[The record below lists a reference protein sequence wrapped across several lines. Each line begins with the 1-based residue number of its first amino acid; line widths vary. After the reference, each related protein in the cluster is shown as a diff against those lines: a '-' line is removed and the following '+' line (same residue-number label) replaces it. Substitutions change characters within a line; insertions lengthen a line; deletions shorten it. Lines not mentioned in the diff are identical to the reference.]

1 MVNERHNGNLL
12 VHLGAKLQAY
22 PEELLRQRRGHDG
35 QPEYLIQ
42 WSIVSLEER
51 AAGGSSGSSAETKP
65 ENISMWMSA
74 EEVCASC
81 PALLGKRKLEGQWA
95 KEEKAASPFAAD
107 VPLDEASLLEMKAD
121 VRSLVQ
127 RAGRQMAES
136 GAPESSILN
145 TIHVLSA
152 YASIGSLAGA
162 FKETGALDLL
172 MKMLCHKEKQIRRS
186 AGKMLRALASHDA
199 GSRGY
204 VLLSLSQ
211 QDDIEQH
218 MDFDSRYTLLELFA
232 EMMSSEEHC
241 VSFEGIHLP
250 QIPGKLL
257 FVLVKRYLC
266 VTSLMDKL
274 SSGVE
279 QEDCAVPSLPTEERS
294 RVRQEFEFSMAMA
307 NLILEL
313 VHVMGWDHSHKP
325 ELLPQQELRPHATHS
340 IFQPKTADCTPT
352 QVPVLTSNYGPPKKQ
367 GRAFLTPSDFADR
380 SGYVEYL
387 QANLVHG
394 MRVRLL
400 EDCGDVKAG
409 EEGEFLQSTDS
420 MHTVQVLWQSTG
432 QIYWMRWH
440 MLEIIGFGDQWED
453 HAAQEKEYSLV
464 ESFNIDTVAQPFFC
478 KPFGGLYSL
487 PYLGEQLTKAA
498 EALSRAE
505 WWELLFFVKKLEAQE
520 QKEITCLI
528 QQAQGEQLSE
538 VDEEALIQLS
548 VPAEL
553 AQKVLQVL
561 EKRCQGSTRR
571 DLCGSHVYAKYFLS
585 RGAKQDGRGS
595 AAVCSKGAGCRSA
608 SPEATTVKE
617 ELSAA
622 TGPPQAPAAA
632 MKSDSQLF
640 SELLEKEGLFF
651 PEVTEEQIKA
661 LGSSE
666 GMSERGSLAKVAAVV
681 DVIQSGSSEVELRF
695 AGLRHILEILEEEAE
710 SEQQVSKGQ
719 GGLGTRSVGE
729 KLVKVAVE
737 LLSAEVAEKAL
748 VVVTLRLLAMLM
760 AKYDWRVAF
769 ATEGGVRAVLACM
782 QQHAASALVQQAG
795 LAALKVLVGAVASEP
810 GGAGGKPSPLNHADA
825 QMMREIFASIGSASS
840 EGSASLLSVIPAAV
854 STLQRVPGG
863 SSGVR
868 NGLLVVN
875 MLIDGHRGLAEQ
887 LAGRDLATVLQSCW
901 WDGQGASCPHAM
913 LALGVINRLAE
924 HRLPLGPEMAGRE
937 APLDLRDVR
946 PLLSSLGDD
955 TLSKDVVVA
964 LDRQLC
970 GEGAVPSGEASQL
983 LQDHRC
989 FRLLLR
995 SFELLGA
1002 EKAVSLSVLRILNK
1016 FLDAYREGVLPW
1028 HECVEP
1034 CLSSLSAHSSDR
1046 EVVQEAVGFLHRL
1059 ATASKDCAVA
1069 MCRAGAHEAL
1079 SKALDKHST
1088 ALSLAPALL
1097 DLVTDCEKYASLHQ
1111 RLTTSILSG
1120 CIQLVLGQIEEHRR
1134 SHRPISIPF
1143 FDVFLHNLCRGS
1155 SVEVKEDKCWE
1166 KVQVSSNPHRASKL
1180 TDRNPKTYWESNG
1193 STGSHFITVHM
1204 QCGVVVREMSMLVAS
1219 EDSSYM
1225 PARVVVLGGDSP
1237 AAIRTELNAV
1247 TILPSDSRVIL
1258 LENMTR
1264 FWPVIQIRVKRCQQ
1278 GGIDTRVRGI
1288 EVLGPKPT
1296 FWPIFKEQLCRRT
1309 FLSCTAQA
1317 HAWCQEICRDR
1328 GQLLQLFGRPPRRQ
1342 PPGLAAERVPGARG
1356 AAPSHP
1362 EPRRRLRF
1370 PRAAPDSAPGARG
1383 PWQPRAGGGK
1393 SSWQEGGEE
1402 QGGAGQ
1408 GCEGGSGEAE
1418 RPVGHLAV
1426 LAGRGAAA
1434 GAAVPGGGGA
1444 GAGPRGAIL
1453 QAVPAPARRHG
1464 GALWAAGSLRAGPGP
1479 GLRRGFAAAP
1489 LPCCPARE
1497 SRRCGTSAGA
1507 PPAQGPGWGGR
1518 PSLRHRDE
1526 LWLGAVLAPSEPR
1539 SPAPWRPRMLPNGG
1553 CAALGTAR
1561 PQPRCAP
1568 AWAPSAPAQEPQGFP
1583 AVLSAT
1589 FPRPGPP
1596 AWPGPAASPVSLQ
1609 VSEQFARYLDGQV
1622 QELHGTAGSAEPL
1635 QQILEPFV
1643 VFSGLELAHT
1653 FEHFYRHYLGDRLL
1667 AQGPSWLEGAIVE
1680 QIGLCFPSRFP
1691 QEMLSNLAESEELQ
1705 RQFYLF
1711 QLQERDRRL
1720 LELDVGLEEAGGTA
1734 SAADVPEVKVL
1745 ALSPRCWPVSPFC
1758 YMDEPRRFFSV
1769 ALSTPLDE
1777 FADFCRQSQSQQGW
1791 GCTKP
1796 RRLQWTWLGHAE
1808 LRFGDCVLHVSTLQ
1822 MYILLRFNSA
1832 EEVAVEALLQATG
1845 LPAELLHHALTPLT
1859 QGEGVLVRSCA
1870 PGAPGALRLNQA
1882 ALARA
1887 SGRHLRLLPRQ
1898 RYLRAERAEVSALER
1913 KRNVLCCLITRI
1925 LKVEKQLHTD
1935 NLVFRVIDACQ
1946 KGELG
1951 PGLQFLSFCC
1961 HSVDVLSCVLHLL
1974 NQGYLRRQ
1982 EERPHVLEY
1991 ISAEPTTPPG
2001 GQAQMVFQN
2010 RSPEASPDEDNIDGL
2025 HWLNPGIGGSEEF
2038 LLAALQ
2044 VPMAHTLSPDEAEL
2058 LMNQTVQQV
2067 QDTLSIPEDV
2077 ARHLLM
2083 HCRWNVDFLIQ
2094 CYVENCETLLISS
2107 GLQVQDVQPA
2117 FSPGT
2122 HCPVCVN
2129 QLCPTEKAPTLC
2141 CMHYCCKPCW
2151 NEYLTTRIEQ
2161 NMIVNCTCPISE
2173 CRAQPTTA
2181 FIRSIVSSEE
2191 IIAKYEKALLRVYV
2205 ECCSNLTWCTNPQGC
2220 DQILLKDGL
2229 GYGAACSKCS
2239 WISCFNCNFPEAHY
2253 PASCSHMSQWVDDD
2267 GYYEGMTSEAQSKHL
2282 AKLISKHC
2290 PSCQAQIEKNEG
2302 CLHMTCAKC
2311 NHGFCWRC
2319 LKPWRPTHKDYY
2331 NCSAMVSKAAW
2342 QEKRFQDYNERCTFH
2357 HRAREFA
2364 MSLRNRV
2371 SSISEMP
2378 KMRTLT
2384 FVLDACKVLEQAR
2397 KVLAYSCVYS
2407 YYNQDA
2413 ESMNVVEQQTE
2424 SLELHTN
2431 ALQILL
2437 EETLLQYQDLA
2448 SSLQLLK
2455 AEHFSAGLEL
2465 VHQIKER
2472 LFAILW
2478 YSTQDF
2484 HVGLQTSADPG
2495 QRKVK
2500 LSNVPTSAP
2509 AFIGPKRTIS
2519 CDSPNTDEGGK
2530 EVEDE
2535 EYEPHWQEDYDDDDD
2550 LDEDNFLFDDES
2562 DNLDCDSYFDDD
2574 DAYD

>member
-1 MVNERHNGNLL
+1 MPQSPLPSSCFPSVSAGTFPVMVNEKHNGNLL

-51 AAGGSSGSSAETKP
+51 AAGGSSGSSAETKL

-81 PALLGKRKLEGQWA
+81 PALLGKRRLEGQWA

-172 MKMLCHKEKQIRRS
+172 MKMLCHKDKQIRRS

-199 GSRGY
+199 GSWAY

-232 EMMSSEEHC
+232 ETTSSEEHC

-266 VTSLMDKL
+266 VTSLMEKL

-325 ELLPQQELRPHATHS
+325 ELLPQQELRPHTTQS
-340 IFQPKTADCTPT
+340 IFQHRATSYNAAQAAPTP
-352 QVPVLTSNYGPPKKQ
+352 PPKEPSIFKT
-367 GRAFLTPSDFADR
+367 RSAFPSR
-380 SGYVEYL
+380 SSYVEYV
-387 QANLVHG
+387 QANLVRG
-394 MRVRLL
+394 MRVRML
-400 EDCGDVKAG
+400 EDYEQVSAGD
-409 EEGEFLQSTDS
+409 EGDFRQSNDGTPP
-420 MHTVQVLWQSTG
+420 VQVYWQALGCT
-432 QIYWMRWH
+432 YWVHWH
-440 MLEIIGFGDQWED
+440 MVEIIGPSGQEEPEG
-453 HAAQEKEYSLV
+453 QEKVSTLAR
-464 ESFNIDTVAQPFFC
+464 NHKPAAVAQPFFC
-478 KPFGGLYSL
+478 KPSGGLYSL
-487 PYLGEQLTKAA
+487 PYLGEQPRKAA

-520 QKEITCLI
+520 QKEIACLI

-585 RGAKQDGRGS
+585 RGAEQDVRGS
-595 AAVCSKGAGCRSA
+595 AAVCSKGAGRRSA
-608 SPEATTVKE
+608 GPEAAMAKAAQEDLSTATV
-617 ELSAA
+617 
-622 TGPPQAPAAA
+622 PPRAPAAVV
-632 MKSDSQLF
+632 KSDNQLF

-651 PEVTEEQIKA
+651 PEVTEEQIKV
-661 LGSSE
+661 LGSSK
-666 GMSERGSLAKVAAVV
+666 GMSETGSLAKVAAVV
-681 DVIQSGSSEVELRF
+681 DVIQSSSSEVGLRL
-695 AGLRHILEILEEEAE
+695 AGLKHIMEILEEEPE
-710 SEQQVSKGQ
+710 SEEQVSKAQ

-840 EGSASLLSVIPAAV
+840 EGLASLLSVIPAAV

-901 WDGQGASCPHAM
+901 WDGQSSSCPHAM

-924 HRLPLGPEMAGRE
+924 HRLPLGLETAGRE

-946 PLLSSLGDD
+946 PLLSSVGDG

-970 GEGAVPSGEASQL
+970 SEGAVPSGEASQL

-1016 FLDAYREGVLPW
+1016 FLDAYQEGVLPW

-1069 MCRAGAHEAL
+1069 MCRAGAREAL

-1097 DLVTDCEKYASLHQ
+1097 DLVTDCEKYASLYKK
-1111 RLTTSILSG
+1111 LTTSILSG

-1328 GQLLQLFGRPPRRQ
+1328 GQLLQLFGRLNRALRHEQGFADRFLPDDEAARALGRTCWEALVTPLVQ
-1342 PPGLAAERVPGARG
+1342 SITSPDPQGVSPLAWLLSEYLERVELPRH
-1356 AAPSHP
+1356 APS
-1362 EPRRRLRF
+1362 RGTAFGSRVRRLTQLLVHVD
-1370 PRAAPDSAPGARG
+1370 PGSPKPEEARAAGRKEGKNKEVPTRAAKVAVEKPSGLWDISRCWRG
-1383 PWQPRAGGGK
+1383 VVQ
-1393 SSWQEGGEE
+1393 Q
-1402 QGGAGQ
+1402 
-1408 GCEGGSGEAE
+1408 
-1418 RPVGHLAV
+1418 
-1426 LAGRGAAA
+1426 
-1434 GAAVPGGGGA
+1434 
-1444 GAGPRGAIL
+1444 
-1453 QAVPAPARRHG
+1453 
-1464 GALWAAGSLRAGPGP
+1464 
-1479 GLRRGFAAAP
+1479 
-1489 LPCCPARE
+1489 
-1497 SRRCGTSAGA
+1497 
-1507 PPAQGPGWGGR
+1507 
-1518 PSLRHRDE
+1518 
-1526 LWLGAVLAPSEPR
+1526 
-1539 SPAPWRPRMLPNGG
+1539 
-1553 CAALGTAR
+1553 
-1561 PQPRCAP
+1561 
-1568 AWAPSAPAQEPQGFP
+1568 
-1583 AVLSAT
+1583 
-1589 FPRPGPP
+1589 
-1596 AWPGPAASPVSLQ
+1596 Q

-1622 QELHGTAGSAEPL
+1622 QELHGTAGSAEPLQRL

-1667 AQGPSWLEGAIVE
+1667 AQGPSWLEGAVVE

-1711 QLQERDRRL
+1711 QLQEQDRRL
-1720 LELDVGLEEAGGTA
+1720 LELDVGLDEAGGTA
-1734 SAADVPEVKVL
+1734 SVADVPEVKVL

-1769 ALSTPLDE
+1769 ALSSPLDE
-1777 FADFCRQSQSQQGW
+1777 FADFCRQSECGGSGRGSHQGVLGCAGSARQGWPPALVLTLALVGQSQQGW

-1808 LRFGDCVLHVSTLQ
+1808 LHFGDCVLHVSTLQ

-1859 QGEGVLVRSCA
+1859 QGEGVLVRNCA

-1982 EERPHVLEY
+1982 EERPQVLEY
-1991 ISAEPTTPPG
+1991 ISAEPTTPP
-2001 GQAQMVFQN
+2001 
-2010 RSPEASPDEDNIDGL
+2010 AS
-2025 HWLNPGIGGSEEF
+2025 
-2038 LLAALQ
+2038 Q
-2044 VPMAHTLSPDEAEL
+2044 VQPQVAF
-2058 LMNQTVQQV
+2058 QTV
-2067 QDTLSIPEDV
+2067 
-2077 ARHLLM
+2077 
-2083 HCRWNVDFLIQ
+2083 
-2094 CYVENCETLLISS
+2094 
-2107 GLQVQDVQPA
+2107 
-2117 FSPGT
+2117 
-2122 HCPVCVN
+2122 
-2129 QLCPTEKAPTLC
+2129 
-2141 CMHYCCKPCW
+2141 
-2151 NEYLTTRIEQ
+2151 
-2161 NMIVNCTCPISE
+2161 
-2173 CRAQPTTA
+2173 
-2181 FIRSIVSSEE
+2181 E
-2191 IIAKYEKALLRVYV
+2191 IKM
-2205 ECCSNLTWCTNPQGC
+2205 
-2220 DQILLKDGL
+2220 
-2229 GYGAACSKCS
+2229 AAG
-2239 WISCFNCNFPEAHY
+2239 P
-2253 PASCSHMSQWVDDD
+2253 
-2267 GYYEGMTSEAQSKHL
+2267 
-2282 AKLISKHC
+2282 
-2290 PSCQAQIEKNEG
+2290 
-2302 CLHMTCAKC
+2302 
-2311 NHGFCWRC
+2311 
-2319 LKPWRPTHKDYY
+2319 
-2331 NCSAMVSKAAW
+2331 
-2342 QEKRFQDYNERCTFH
+2342 
-2357 HRAREFA
+2357 
-2364 MSLRNRV
+2364 
-2371 SSISEMP
+2371 
-2378 KMRTLT
+2378 
-2384 FVLDACKVLEQAR
+2384 
-2397 KVLAYSCVYS
+2397 
-2407 YYNQDA
+2407 
-2413 ESMNVVEQQTE
+2413 
-2424 SLELHTN
+2424 
-2431 ALQILL
+2431 
-2437 EETLLQYQDLA
+2437 
-2448 SSLQLLK
+2448 
-2455 AEHFSAGLEL
+2455 
-2465 VHQIKER
+2465 
-2472 LFAILW
+2472 
-2478 YSTQDF
+2478 
-2484 HVGLQTSADPG
+2484 
-2495 QRKVK
+2495 
-2500 LSNVPTSAP
+2500 AP
-2509 AFIGPKRTIS
+2509 AERRQTFSTFR
-2519 CDSPNTDEGGK
+2519 
-2530 EVEDE
+2530 
-2535 EYEPHWQEDYDDDDD
+2535 
-2550 LDEDNFLFDDES
+2550 
-2562 DNLDCDSYFDDD
+2562 
-2574 DAYD
+2574 

>member
-1 MVNERHNGNLL
+1 MPSLLPCPCFPCCATLLTPQVPYCTTPVPHIAPSSPLLPPDPALPPHLRRSGPPGTGRRPRPQNGLGRGRAKLVPARLPSGRAAAHARPPARKRRGSGAGGNGGAARPRGGKRWVSWGRASAAVLRRSWAFRFWGGSVAEPRGAFPVMVNERHNGNLL

-199 GSRGY
+199 GSWAY

-232 EMMSSEEHC
+232 ETTSSEEHC

-340 IFQPKTADCTPT
+340 IFQHRATSCTAAQPSPTP
-352 QVPVLTSNYGPPKKQ
+352 PPKEPSIFKT
-367 GRAFLTPSDFADR
+367 RSAFPSR
-380 SGYVEYL
+380 SSYVEYM
-387 QANLVHG
+387 QANLVRG
-394 MRVRLL
+394 MRVRML
-400 EDCGDVKAG
+400 EDYEQVSVGD
-409 EEGEFLQSTDS
+409 EGDFRQSNDGTPP
-420 MHTVQVLWQSTG
+420 VQVYWQALGCT
-432 QIYWMRWH
+432 YWVHWH
-440 MLEIIGFGDQWED
+440 MVEIIGPSGQEE
-453 HAAQEKEYSLV
+453 HEAQEKVSTLAR
-464 ESFNIDTVAQPFFC
+464 NHKPAAVAQPFFC

-571 DLCGSHVYAKYFLS
+571 DLCGSHVYAKYSLS

-632 MKSDSQLF
+632 VKSDSQLF

-695 AGLRHILEILEEEAE
+695 AGLRHIMEILEEEAE

-737 LLSAEVAEKAL
+737 LLSAKVAEKAL

-1328 GQLLQLFGRPPRRQ
+1328 GQLLQLFGRCCCRLNRVLRHEQVFADRFLPDDEAARALGRTCWEALVTPLVQSITSPDPQGVSPLAWLLSEYLEHVELPRHT
-1342 PPGLAAERVPGARG
+1342 PSRG
-1356 AAPSHP
+1356 AAFGSRVRRLTQLLVHVDPGSP
-1362 EPRRRLRF
+1362 EPEEAKAAGRKEGKNKEVPARAAKVAVEKLSGLWGISRCWRGVVQQQVRRFLEAAGQAPDLVERYCRLYRRLRGATEELF
-1370 PRAAPDSAPGARG
+1370 GQRAAFVLAL
-1383 PWQPRAGGGK
+1383 
-1393 SSWQEGGEE
+1393 
-1402 QGGAGQ
+1402 GQ
-1408 GCEGGSGEAE
+1408 GF
-1418 RPVGHLAV
+1418 
-1426 LAGRGAAA
+1426 A
-1434 GAAVPGGGGA
+1434 GAL
-1444 GAGPRGAIL
+1444 L
-1453 QAVPAPARRHG
+1453 Q
-1464 GALWAAGSLRAGPGP
+1464 
-1479 GLRRGFAAAP
+1479 
-1489 LPCCPARE
+1489 LPF
-1497 SRRCGTSAGA
+1497 
-1507 PPAQGPGWGGR
+1507 
-1518 PSLRHRDE
+1518 L
-1526 LWLGAVLAPSEPR
+1526 
-1539 SPAPWRPRMLPNGG
+1539 
-1553 CAALGTAR
+1553 AALH
-1561 PQPRCAP
+1561 
-1568 AWAPSAPAQEPQGFP
+1568 
-1583 AVLSAT
+1583 
-1589 FPRPGPP
+1589 
-1596 AWPGPAASPVSLQ
+1596 

-1769 ALSTPLDE
+1769 VLSSPLDE

-1870 PGAPGALRLNQA
+1870 PGGALRLNQA

-1991 ISAEPTTPPG
+1991 ISAEPTTPPAS
-2001 GQAQMVFQN
+2001 QVPPQVAFQTV
-2010 RSPEASPDEDNIDGL
+2010 EIKMAASPA
-2025 HWLNPGIGGSEEF
+2025 S
-2038 LLAALQ
+2038 
-2044 VPMAHTLSPDEAEL
+2044 AERR
-2058 LMNQTVQQV
+2058 QT
-2067 QDTLSIPEDV
+2067 
-2077 ARHLLM
+2077 
-2083 HCRWNVDFLIQ
+2083 
-2094 CYVENCETLLISS
+2094 
-2107 GLQVQDVQPA
+2107 
-2117 FSPGT
+2117 FS
-2122 HCPVCVN
+2122 
-2129 QLCPTEKAPTLC
+2129 
-2141 CMHYCCKPCW
+2141 
-2151 NEYLTTRIEQ
+2151 
-2161 NMIVNCTCPISE
+2161 
-2173 CRAQPTTA
+2173 
-2181 FIRSIVSSEE
+2181 
-2191 IIAKYEKALLRVYV
+2191 
-2205 ECCSNLTWCTNPQGC
+2205 
-2220 DQILLKDGL
+2220 
-2229 GYGAACSKCS
+2229 
-2239 WISCFNCNFPEAHY
+2239 
-2253 PASCSHMSQWVDDD
+2253 
-2267 GYYEGMTSEAQSKHL
+2267 
-2282 AKLISKHC
+2282 
-2290 PSCQAQIEKNEG
+2290 
-2302 CLHMTCAKC
+2302 
-2311 NHGFCWRC
+2311 
-2319 LKPWRPTHKDYY
+2319 
-2331 NCSAMVSKAAW
+2331 
-2342 QEKRFQDYNERCTFH
+2342 TF
-2357 HRAREFA
+2357 R
-2364 MSLRNRV
+2364 
-2371 SSISEMP
+2371 
-2378 KMRTLT
+2378 
-2384 FVLDACKVLEQAR
+2384 
-2397 KVLAYSCVYS
+2397 
-2407 YYNQDA
+2407 
-2413 ESMNVVEQQTE
+2413 
-2424 SLELHTN
+2424 
-2431 ALQILL
+2431 
-2437 EETLLQYQDLA
+2437 
-2448 SSLQLLK
+2448 
-2455 AEHFSAGLEL
+2455 
-2465 VHQIKER
+2465 
-2472 LFAILW
+2472 
-2478 YSTQDF
+2478 
-2484 HVGLQTSADPG
+2484 
-2495 QRKVK
+2495 
-2500 LSNVPTSAP
+2500 
-2509 AFIGPKRTIS
+2509 
-2519 CDSPNTDEGGK
+2519 
-2530 EVEDE
+2530 
-2535 EYEPHWQEDYDDDDD
+2535 
-2550 LDEDNFLFDDES
+2550 
-2562 DNLDCDSYFDDD
+2562 
-2574 DAYD
+2574 